1 MLLHCLCSKSCV
13 AVPGHKVNFN
23 LTSVMS
29 YSYVGKGKSC
39 RQSHTQNTSLHNL
52 FGVVVAINYVI

>member
-1 MLLHCLCSKSCV
+1 V